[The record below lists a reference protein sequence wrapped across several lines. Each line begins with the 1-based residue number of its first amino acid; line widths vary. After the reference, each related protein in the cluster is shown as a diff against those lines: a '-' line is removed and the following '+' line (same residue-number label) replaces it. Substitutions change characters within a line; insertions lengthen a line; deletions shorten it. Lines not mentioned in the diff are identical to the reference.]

1 MGKRM
6 NKKQGMRF
14 AAWLLA
20 LTLVGTGC
28 GAGGQVRSQEAE
40 NEAEA
45 VQGSQN
51 PPKTGALHACYFF
64 EEDGIALSS
73 GKRFMYSD
81 WEPVEFDVICMD
93 PTCNHLAGGCSA
105 RSLSKEGEPADDFC
119 LIYGDRLIIIHAT
132 QEYQT
137 ETLSEEGAQ
146 TLVTESSDVYSTEIY
161 EADPDGSN
169 RRKKASFPGAID
181 TPLMGHAAVLADGKL
196 YFGGPTR
203 QRDRYENNMSGGA
216 MKSWSWT
223 SHALY
228 CLDLED
234 YTVETFAVTEDAE
247 GVGYMYQ
254 FYEYEGMVYAV
265 ISNFDNGVDCAIWY
279 RIDPASGGC
288 GEILRF
294 DPHGDL
300 GVPRFNGVIGNT
312 VYYTYED
319 SNKTLY
325 ARDINAGAE
334 EREIMTVDGE
344 DRQVIAFILDG
355 KILFQTDGCYEGEDR
370 MTEYAVLDKDGNLL
384 DTIQYDEYITFGDVI
399 GDKILYYATFSDCDR
414 WWAYKEDL
422 ADLPE
427 KGVGIGYY
435 NGAMHDSLSH

>member
-1 MGKRM
+1 MSKKM
-6 NKKQGMRF
+6 NRNQGMRF
-14 AAWLLA
+14 AAWLLV
-20 LTLVGTGC
+20 LSLVGSGC
-28 GAGGQVRSQEAE
+28 GAGGQVRPQEAE
-40 NEAEA
+40 NETEA

-51 PPKTGALHACYFF
+51 PPKTGALHTYYFF

-73 GKRFMYSD
+73 GKRFLYAD

-93 PTCNHLAGGCSA
+93 PTCNHLTEGCSA
-105 RSLSKEGEPADDFC
+105 RSLSREGELANDFC
-119 LIYGDRLIIIHAT
+119 LIYGDRLIILHT
-132 QEYQT
+132 VREGQS
-137 ETLSEEGAQ
+137 ETLSEEGAE
-146 TLVTESSDVYSTEIY
+146 TIVSESRDVYSTEVY
-161 EADPDGSN
+161 EADLDGSN

-181 TPLMGHAAVLADGKL
+181 TPAMGHGAVLADGKL

-203 QRDRYENNMSGGA
+203 QRDRYENDISGGA

-228 CLDLED
+228 CLDLEE
-234 YTVETFAVTEDAE
+234 YTLETFAVTEDAE
-247 GVGYMYQ
+247 GIGYMYQ
-254 FYEYEGMVYAV
+254 FYEYEGMIYAV
-265 ISNFDNGVDCAIWY
+265 ISNFNNGVDCAIWY

-288 GEILRF
+288 EEICRF
-294 DPHGDL
+294 DSNT
-300 GVPRFNGVIGNT
+300 VPGLARFEGAIGNT

-325 ARDINAGAE
+325 ARDIAAGAE

-355 KILFQTDGCYEGEDR
+355 QILFQTDRCYEGEDR

-384 DTIQYDEYITFGDVI
+384 DTIRYDEYITFGDVI
-399 GDKILYYATFSDCDR
+399 GDKILYYATFSDCDW

>member
-1 MGKRM
+1 MGKRTYT
-6 NKKQGMRF
+6 NKGIRF
-14 AAWLLA
+14 AACLLVLCLA
-20 LTLVGTGC
+20 GTGC
-28 GAGGQVRSQEAE
+28 GAGGQVRSKGEE
-40 NEAEA
+40 NETEA

-51 PPKTGALHACYFF
+51 PPKSGTLETYYFF

-73 GKRFMYSD
+73 GKHFMYSD

-93 PTCNHLAGGCSA
+93 PTCNHLTEGCSA
-105 RSLSKEGEPADDFC
+105 RSLSREGELANDFC
-119 LIYGDRLIIIHAT
+119 LIYGERLIILHAVR
-132 QEYQT
+132 EYQS
-137 ETLSEEGAQ
+137 ETLSEEGAE
-146 TLVTESSDVYSTEIY
+146 TLVTESCDVYSTEVY

-181 TPLMGHAAVLADGKL
+181 TPAMGHGAVLADGKL
-196 YFGGPTR
+196 YFGGPPR
-203 QRDRYENNMSGGA
+203 HRDRYESDMSGG
-216 MKSWSWT
+216 MTHWRSWT

-228 CLDLED
+228 CLDLEE

-247 GVGYMYQ
+247 GSGYMYQ
-254 FYEYEGMVYAV
+254 FYEYEGMIYAV
-265 ISNFDNGVDCAIWY
+265 ISNYDNGVDCAIWY
-279 RIDPASGGC
+279 RIDPAAGGC
-288 GEILRF
+288 EEIFRF
-294 DPHGDL
+294 DPVGDR

-312 VYYTYED
+312 VYYVYEN

-325 ARDINAGAE
+325 ARDIAAGAE

-355 KILFQTDGCYEGEDR
+355 QILFQTDGCYEGEDR

-384 DTIQYDEYITFGDVI
+384 DTIRYDEYIVFGDVI
-399 GDKILYYATFSDCDR
+399 GDKILYYAMVSDCDR

-422 ADLPE
+422 ADLLE

-435 NGAMHDSLSH
+435 NGAVHDSLSD